1 MKNWDGFGAEV
12 VIWLWI
18 EVIVTIVVGLN
29 GIEELGELIVVGLNG
44 MRMRKRGYIGISWDK
59 TN

>member
-29 GIEELGELIVVGLNG
+29 GMEELGELIVVGLNG